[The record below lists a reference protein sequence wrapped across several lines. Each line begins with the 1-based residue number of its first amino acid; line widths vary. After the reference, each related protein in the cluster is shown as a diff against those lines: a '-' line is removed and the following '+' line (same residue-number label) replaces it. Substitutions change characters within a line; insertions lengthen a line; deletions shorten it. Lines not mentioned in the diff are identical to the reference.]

1 MTSMMH
7 RSVYLMLIAL
17 SAMGDHQ
24 TVYRTL
30 AVLGFKA
37 QHRNIYSVD
46 ALLRIIEEVGEWLL
60 ARKISRR
67 LSELKK
73 GESADAVAGLWAL
86 AQANEYDVGCA
97 FGCAVNFAEACCGEH
112 PNRFELFNQI
122 DFDHEGFRFGPAWDF
137 WGDLSPKAVA
147 AAREGFV
154 ARLLNIAGL
163 GDEPELKGGIND
175 DHDSSQLR
183 DDAR

>member
-7 RSVYLMLIAL
+7 RSVYLLLIAL

-97 FGCAVNFAEACCGEH
+97 FGCAVNFAKEHCGEH
-112 PNRFELFNQI
+112 PKHNALFDQM
-122 DFDHEGFRFGPAWDF
+122 DFDNEGFRFGPAWDF
-137 WGDLSPKAVA
+137 WGAQSPEAIA

-154 ARLLNIAGL
+154 ACLLHIAGL
-163 GDEPELKGGIND
+163 GDEPELKGGRNGD
-175 DHDSSQLR
+175 NDSSQLCN
-183 DDAR
+183 DA

>member
-7 RSVYLMLIAL
+7 RSVYLLLIAL

-30 AVLGFKA
+30 SVLGFKA

-46 ALLRIIEEVGEWLL
+46 ALLRILEEVGEWLL

-97 FGCAVNFAEACCGEH
+97 FGCAVNFAEAHCGEH
-112 PNRFELFNQI
+112 PNRVDLFNQI
-122 DFDHEGFRFGPAWDF
+122 DFNQEGFRFGPAWNF
-137 WGDLSPKAVA
+137 WEDRSPQAIA

-154 ARLLNIAGL
+154 ASLLHIAGL
-163 GDEPELKGGIND
+163 GDEPELKGGSD
-175 DHDSSQLR
+175 DNDSSQFCN
-183 DDAR
+183 DA